1 MTSIHRLALLAAT
14 VTTLLLGAC
23 SSTPMA
29 TSTSTTTDT
38 TTTQTVTKTEQP
50 ATSGVVIS
58 DPVGRTSEH
67 LDPKS
72 PLSQKRSIYFDFDQ
86 YSVKPEYT
94 PVLEM
99 HGKYLAANAGISIRV
114 EGNTDELGGTEYN
127 LALGQK
133 RAEAVVR
140 ALKIYGARDAQLE
153 AVSFG
158 KEKPQATGHDEASHA
173 QNRRGDLAYPQK

>member
-1 MTSIHRLALLAAT
+1 MASFNRLALLAAT
-14 VTTLLLGAC
+14 ATTILLSAC
-23 SSTPMA
+23 SSTPMP
-29 TSTSTTTDT
+29 STTTTSDT
-38 TTTQTVTKTEQP
+38 ATKQTLTRVEQP
-50 ATSGVVIS
+50 GTTREVVIS
-58 DPVGRTSEH
+58 DPVGRLSEH

-86 YSVKPEYT
+86 YTVKPEYT
-94 PVLEM
+94 PVLEI
-99 HGKYLAANAGISIRV
+99 HGKYLAANAGINLRV

-140 ALKIYGARDAQLE
+140 ALKVFGARDAQLE

-158 KEKPQATGHDEASHA
+158 KEKPQFTGHDEAAHA
-173 QNRRGDLAYPQK
+173 QNRRGDLAYPQR

>member
-1 MTSIHRLALLAAT
+1 MATFKRLALLAAT
-14 VTTLLLGAC
+14 AVTLLLGAC

-38 TTTQTVTKTEQP
+38 ASTQTVTKAEQP
-50 ATSGVVIS
+50 LTKGVVIS
-58 DPVGRTSEH
+58 DPVGRLSEH

-86 YSVKPEYT
+86 YTVKPEYT
-94 PVLEM
+94 PVLEL
-99 HGKYLAANAGISIRV
+99 HGKYLAAHAGVNLRV

-140 ALKIYGARDAQLE
+140 ALKVYGARDAQLE

-158 KEKPQATGHDEASHA
+158 KEKPQSTGHDEAAHA
-173 QNRRGDLAYPQK
+173 QNRRGDLAYPTK